1 MRRYLR
7 NGSLLTASGL
17 IAFALVG
24 ACGHSDEHIAA
35 SKGLGQSGPPSNTGN
50 TGNVPSIPGGG
61 MGAGGQTGGE
71 PTSNCP
77 DVPPVAL
84 TDTVVQS
91 APAPGPR
98 NSCGCGNMP
107 PDPTRPGYTAPR
119 DPEVTKLLG
128 TMSLNDKILQMQSL
142 PNPPNRTSAVYR
154 DIERSP
160 DTGPIPGVGNKS
172 VLGYRYRD
180 AGRGV
185 NLAAGQ
191 DNRQSDGKD
200 TSTVFPT
207 QSARAASWDVDLE
220 FRIGEAIGEETMTSK
235 NNMLLAPCMNIIRHP
250 YWGRTQETYSED
262 MFHTGRMA
270 SAMTAGIQ
278 QRVVACPKHYAANN
292 VENNRANQN
301 AVMTEQTL
309 REVYV
314 KHFEMVVK
322 EGGAGCIMAS
332 YNLINGTKAT
342 QNQHLLRDLLKLP
355 SAQNGMGYRGVVL
368 TDWWAMPGDQNL
380 PDIQKAQ
387 TQAQEAVRAGL
398 DIEVPWNLHFNQ
410 LGPLVE
416 SGRLT
421 EADINDSAGRVLE
434 QKARFK
440 SLYKEDN
447 RWGIG
452 DSVTA
457 LGPGGSIINNQTHLD
472 LAQEAA
478 EKSAVLLTNGVG
490 DGTPPVL
497 PITTQTNIAVIG
509 LEVDVK
515 VTASTQP
522 PPSGTR
528 LRHAYDVNLGDRGSS
543 RVNNDP
549 AQSIGPCDGFTAAA
563 AAKGKTVVC
572 GSSVAEAANADF
584 VVVMVGLTAGDEA
597 EEYALTSR
605 GDRKSLDL
613 PNNQAQFV
621 KDALALGKPTAII
634 MQSGSIVNVP
644 WTKDPEVTNKNQAT
658 VWAGYAGQR
667 QGAAFARLLFGDV
680 NFSGKMPMAWPE
692 QSDLPAF
699 TTAQNETEMG
709 YFFGYR
715 LYDNFKAQGFPINL
729 VFPFGH
735 GLSYSKFDYLGIDV
749 PCGDATKDSVI
760 EVKATVG
767 NSSAR
772 DGEEIVMLFVKGPPK
787 GANIKGERAVKEL
800 KGFRKVPL
808 KAGEIK
814 TVGIP
819 LKIEDLRHWEPVENK
834 VGELRGQWVVDPG
847 DYTLMVG
854 PSADEA
860 ELTLTQTLTVKP

>member
-7 NGSLLTASGL
+7 NGSLLTSSGL
-17 IAFALVG
+17 IAFVLIG

-35 SKGLGQSGPPSNTGN
+35 SKGLTKSGSPSTPSGN
-50 TGNVPSIPGGG
+50 TGNVPSTSGG
-61 MGAGGQTGGE
+61 MGAGGQSSLP

-77 DVPPVAL
+77 EVPPVA
-84 TDTVVQS
+84 TPDTVVQS

-98 NSCGCGNMP
+98 TSCGCGNMP
-107 PDPTRPGYTAPR
+107 PDETRPGYTTPR

-128 TMSLNDKILQMQSL
+128 TMTLNDKILQMQSL

-160 DTGPIPGVGNKS
+160 DTGPISGVGNKS

-180 AGRGV
+180 AGRGL

-200 TSTVFPT
+200 TATVFPT
-207 QSARAASWDVDLE
+207 QSARAASWDVNLE

-262 MFHTGRMA
+262 MHHTGRMA

-278 QRVVACPKHYAANN
+278 RRVIACPKHYAANN

-314 KHFEMVVK
+314 KHFEMVAK

-332 YNLINGTKAT
+332 YNLVNGTKAT
-342 QNQHLLRDLLKLP
+342 QNQHLLKNLLKLP
-355 SAQNGMGYRGVVL
+355 AAQNGMGYRGFVL

-380 PDIQKAQ
+380 PALQ
-387 TQAQEAVRAGL
+387 QAQAQATEAVKAGL

-416 SGRLT
+416 SGKLT

-434 QKARFK
+434 QKRRFG
-440 SLYKEDN
+440 SLYKEDGK
-447 RWGIG
+447 WG
-452 DSVTA
+452 
-457 LGPGGSIINNQTHLD
+457 LGESRTKLIGGSIGDNQEHLN

-490 DGTPPVL
+490 DAAPVL
-497 PITTQTNIAVIG
+497 PITAQTNIAVVG
-509 LEVDVK
+509 LDVEVK

-522 PPSGTR
+522 PPSGTT
-528 LRHAYDVNLGDRGSS
+528 LRHAVDANLGDRGSS
-543 RVNNDP
+543 RVNNDL
-549 AQSIGPCDGFTAAA
+549 ATTIGPCQGFTDEGAK
-563 AAKGKTVVC
+563 KGKTVTC
-572 GSSVAEAANADF
+572 GNTAAAAANADF

-605 GDRKSLDL
+605 GDRRNLDL

-621 KDALALGKPTAII
+621 KDVLALGKPTAII

-644 WTKDPEVTNKNQAT
+644 WIKDPEVTNKNQAT
-658 VWAGYAGQR
+658 IWAGYGGQR
-667 QGAAFARLLFGDV
+667 QGAAFARLLFGDT
-680 NFSGKMPMAWPE
+680 NFSGKMALAWPE
-692 QSDLPAF
+692 QSALPAF
-699 TTAQNETEMG
+699 TTAENETKME

-715 LYDNFKAQGFPINL
+715 LYDNFKAQGFPIDL

-749 PCGDATKDSVI
+749 PCADATKDSVI

-767 NSSAR
+767 NSSTR

-787 GANIKGERAVKEL
+787 GANIKGERPVKEL
-800 KGFRKVPL
+800 KGFRKIPL

-814 TVGIP
+814 TIAIP
-819 LKIEDLRHWEPVENK
+819 LKIEDLRHWEPVNNV
-834 VGELRGQWVVDPG
+834 VGELNGQWVIDPG

-854 PSADEA
+854 PSGDDAK
-860 ELTLTQTLTVKP
+860 LTLTQTITVKP